1 MAMDALL
8 TKKRSA
14 EAKISKLQDSVEA
27 SENKKLEEKDKL
39 LLISRDKDS
48 SQQEIAC
55 LEATEGWLDDK
66 TTLAE
71 AKVELA
77 RIELAISQHT
87 KDDNKPPTVLE
98 FQVVLAEAKH
108 AEAAENRARTAEKL
122 SEVRIKCAQNERE
135 RERCERVFANANK
148 ILKNASDNREIANDH
163 LRMARMELEKSFTD
177 PDAVESCR

>member
-1 MAMDALL
+1 MDELL
-8 TKKRSA
+8 KKKRSA

-77 RIELAISQHT
+77 RIELAISQNT
-87 KDDNKPPTVLE
+87 EDDSRSPIILE
-98 FQVVLAEAKH
+98 LQVVLAEAKVFH

-122 SEVRIKCAQNERE
+122 SEVRIKNAQNERE

-163 LRMARMELEKSFTD
+163 LRMARVELEKSITD
-177 PDAVESCR
+177 PDAMESSR